1 MQVATIARRMMNL
14 EKEVLLLN
22 ASRQAINAAR
32 FKWWWFEDESM
43 RYKIRDTRQKVQ
55 GTSERKQEKM
65 HKVKK
70 EEESKKI
77 HLSA

>member
-14 EKEVLLLN
+14 EKEVFLLN

-32 FKWWWFEDESM
+32 FKWWWFEDEGT
-43 RYKIRDTRQKVQ
+43 RYKIRDTREKVQ
-55 GTSERKQEKM
+55 GTTERKQQKRD
-65 HKVKK
+65 K
-70 EEESKKI
+70 EVEENKKI